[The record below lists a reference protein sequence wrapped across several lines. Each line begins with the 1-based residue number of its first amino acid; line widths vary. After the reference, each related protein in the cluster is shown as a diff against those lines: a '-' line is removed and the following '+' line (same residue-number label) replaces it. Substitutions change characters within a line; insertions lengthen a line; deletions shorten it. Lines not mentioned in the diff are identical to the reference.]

1 METMKFNFVSKPNQ
15 KLVKNDDD
23 GDQIDIF
30 DHFDTSNSDD
40 YIAGYLKV
48 VDYDKGVFKIVGEIS
63 EDKIKEI
70 LSENS
75 YLRGGE
81 PNIYDVKQRID
92 ILDEE
97 WDIEWETYEL
107 KDEDDEI
114 I

>member
-15 KLVKNDDD
+15 ELVKNDDY
-23 GDQIDIF
+23 GDKIDIY
-30 DHFDTSNSDD
+30 DHFDTSQSDD
-40 YIAGYLKV
+40 YIAGYLRDA
-48 VDYDKGVFKIVGEIS
+48 DYDKGIFKIVGEIS
-63 EDKIKEI
+63 GDKIKEI
-70 LSENS
+70 LSENL

-81 PNIYDVKQRID
+81 PNVYDVKQRID

-107 KDEDDEI
+107 RDEDDEI